1 MSFLSKLSAL
11 KKNTPVKYASLIPD
25 KEKTLPQEIESLL
38 PENYVRDEDPAV
50 KRLKE
55 LRRKEQI
62 KNGELL
68 KKRKATAKRQ
78 ASDSSKS
85 RRNKRNKSQKDED
98 GGMLGTV
105 YKKKIGSSTR
115 TRSNIGDDSNRVMKP
130 RVPLKKMSF
139 EELMRQAE
147 QNDKLPLKSTSEPP
161 VIGQS
166 KKLIKPG
173 FKSKSS
179 RVNSVNTHESIR
191 KDRNKLNDKGFGSRE
206 KLEPLNRS
214 KSSSNIEKSGS
225 SSSSKNIV
233 KIPSISVNRFAQPNA
248 KIKQRLERKGYK
260 IQSRRDRFGRQYNK
274 SNNDNYEDDEEE
286 EVDSELD
293 DFIEDDLGEEE
304 TRYSSRSED
313 PGYNRDEIWAMFNRG
328 RSRSRYYNDY
338 DDDDDADDME
348 ANEMEILDEE
358 EYATRM
364 AKLED
369 KKEEEW
375 LRRHEEE
382 KKRLKKKRK

>member
-11 KKNTPVKYASLIPD
+11 KKSTPVKYASLIPD
-25 KEKTLPQEIESLL
+25 KEKTLSQEIESLL

-85 RRNKRNKSQKDED
+85 RRNKKDKSQKDED

-115 TRSNIGDDSNRVMKP
+115 TRSNISDDSNRVMKP

-179 RVNSVNTHESIR
+179 RVNSVNSYESIR

-274 SNNDNYEDDEEE
+274 SNDNYEDEEE
-286 EVDSELD
+286 EEMDSELD

-369 KKEEEW
+369 KREEEW

>member
-25 KEKTLPQEIESLL
+25 KEKTLSQEIESLL

-85 RRNKRNKSQKDED
+85 RRNKKDKSQKDED

-274 SNNDNYEDDEEE
+274 SNDNYEDDEEE

-369 KKEEEW
+369 KREEEW